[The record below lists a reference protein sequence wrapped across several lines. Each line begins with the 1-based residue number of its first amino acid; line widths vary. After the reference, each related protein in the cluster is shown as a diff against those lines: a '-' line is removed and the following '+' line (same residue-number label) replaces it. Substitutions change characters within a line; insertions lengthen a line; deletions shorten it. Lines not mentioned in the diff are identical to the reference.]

1 MHVSKENPSAVRDNS
16 SHKVQISSEIT
27 SGNTMKNAQTNSQ
40 NSAHLAKNNNNNT
53 GNTQKLPQ
61 TPPQQIIT
69 TTSSFKSHSSKFLQT
84 EQENEKIKNEKLQKI
99 QQNSQIKKSVHQTP
113 ESTSNFNVFPQHSDN
128 HTKFDTNRTITSQN
142 YSRDRQ
148 NHEGRAGNYN
158 GENYDNGHNF
168 NGNNRASNTASFDK
182 NGPFS
187 GQNYDRNTNYDRNAN
202 HDKNTLFSVSS
213 YLQSLN
219 FEDETEENTYDLIDS
234 FPLRIFV
241 PAAAVGAIIGKQ
253 GRKIRDLTTLTKC
266 KSVNIDGNIYHSTS
280 SNYRTSKLP
289 NTQTPSENGDFTDFK
304 NASPGDNQEKLIWIH
319 GETERITNATVEI
332 LKIIHSEGIIDD
344 SYQKFVNPE
353 NPETSVDEIKVPLK
367 IVADDRYVGRLI
379 GRDGHVLKSI
389 QEKSGARVAI
399 SSSNEVNQ
407 FNGDRQIA
415 IYGSIAAIKK
425 AETLIF
431 DKLKTVFFQ
440 ERRKPEYFCHRTYYG
455 PHVFTKEKQNLV
467 VYIPES
473 AIGNVIGKNG
483 DSIRNIMGSTFT
495 KIKIF
500 SEKISS
506 KELGILDVRSKQFGN
521 LALYRERDSC
531 AMPRAEN
538 DTILFR
544 KVCIS
549 ADVGDVNAFPTVQ
562 HAFVSLMFSKNV
574 KLEDHYL
581 SLLGNN
587 GRDNRREGRDD
598 GRVGREDLNGDSFG
612 HRGGYNRDSDFRR
625 EHRDSGNNE
634 FTRRKVFRYN
644 LMNEYE
650 LEFLCQISVPKGM
663 MGRVVGKEGKSIKD
677 LQRNLRIRVLIPP
690 RSESDQRGSD
700 VQNSETEIKIFGNL
714 PSVVKAQL
722 VIFKMLEDYEKEKA
736 RARGERPRR
745 QAIGSYKENFGKFG
759 DGGRRHGDMRDDGR
773 GDRQGERHGDRRG
786 DRQGNRHGERTDER
800 NGEQN
805 GYRHDDRQRDR
816 HGDRQS
822 DRKPILESK
831 NIDELELQE

>member
-1 MHVSKENPSAVRDNS
+1 M
-16 SHKVQISSEIT
+16 
-27 SGNTMKNAQTNSQ
+27 
-40 NSAHLAKNNNNNT
+40 
-53 GNTQKLPQ
+53 
-61 TPPQQIIT
+61 
-69 TTSSFKSHSSKFLQT
+69 
-84 EQENEKIKNEKLQKI
+84 
-99 QQNSQIKKSVHQTP
+99 
-113 ESTSNFNVFPQHSDN
+113 
-128 HTKFDTNRTITSQN
+128 
-142 YSRDRQ
+142 
-148 NHEGRAGNYN
+148 
-158 GENYDNGHNF
+158 
-168 NGNNRASNTASFDK
+168 
-182 NGPFS
+182 
-187 GQNYDRNTNYDRNAN
+187 
-202 HDKNTLFSVSS
+202 
-213 YLQSLN
+213 
-219 FEDETEENTYDLIDS
+219 IDS

-280 SNYRTSKLP
+280 SNYRTSK
-289 NTQTPSENGDFTDFK
+289 QTISQVPSENGDSTDFK
-304 NASPGDNQEKLIWIH
+304 NNSQIDNQEKLIWIH

-344 SYQKFVNPE
+344 TYQKFLNPD
-353 NPETSVDEIKVPLK
+353 NRETSDDEIKVPLK

-415 IYGSIAAIKK
+415 IYGSIVAIKK
-425 AETLIF
+425 AEMLIF
-431 DKLKTVFFQ
+431 DKLRTVFFQ

-500 SEKISS
+500 SEKVSS
-506 KELGILDVRSKQFGN
+506 KELGILDVRSKQLGN
-521 LALYRERDSC
+521 LALYRERESC
-531 AMPRAEN
+531 TMPRAEN

-587 GRDNRREGRDD
+587 GRDNRRD
-598 GRVGREDLNGDSFG
+598 GRNEDNFG
-612 HRGGYNRDSDFRR
+612 HHSGHDRKFENFEKHRDFRR
-625 EHRDSGNNE
+625 EHRDSGNLE
-634 FTRRKVFRYN
+634 VSRRKIFRYN

-650 LEFLCQISVPKGM
+650 LEFLCEVSVPKGM

-690 RSESDQRGSD
+690 REISHQRRND
-700 VQNSETEIKIFGNL
+700 VETSETEIKIFGNL

-722 VIFKMLEDYEKEKA
+722 VIFKMLEDYETEKA
-736 RARGERPRR
+736 RERGERPRR
-745 QAIGSYKENFGKFG
+745 HAIGSYKANFGKFE
-759 DGGRRHGDMRDDGR
+759 DRGRSY
-773 GDRQGERHGDRRG
+773 EDRRG
-786 DRQGNRHGERTDER
+786 DRRD
-800 NGEQN
+800 
-805 GYRHDDRQRDR
+805 DR
-816 HGDRQS
+816 HGDRQGDKTGDRHGNRQS